1 MAVVF
6 NTLFDAL
13 KYFESGDTYDKTYDT
28 GVCWDL
34 CEQGDDADEFD
45 KVCTI
50 MQKHI
55 PLESMHECSYG
66 MEFVA
71 DITSFL
77 VENLDFFYNYSQDF
91 KWPISTKDPENEEYE
106 EGLYYGVKIIE
117 SIMTGYIP
125 EDDYPMLLEY
135 FQKRYGE

>member
-1 MAVVF
+1 MAVIF
-6 NTLFDAL
+6 NTLYDAL
-13 KYFESGDTYDKTYDT
+13 KYFESGDVYDKVYDT

-34 CEQGDDADEFD
+34 CDEDDDFG

-55 PLESMHECSYG
+55 PLEKMRSCSYG
-66 MEFVA
+66 MEFIA

-77 VENLDFFYNYSQDF
+77 LENLDFFYDYSQDF
-91 KWPISTKDPENEEYE
+91 RWPIPTKDPEDEEYE
-106 EGLYYGVKIIE
+106 EGLYYGVKVIE

-125 EDDYPMLLEY
+125 EDEYPKLLEY
-135 FQKRYGE
+135 FNKRYGE

>member
-6 NTLFDAL
+6 NTLYDAL
-13 KYFESGDTYDKTYDT
+13 KYFESGDTYDKTFDT

-34 CEQGDDADEFD
+34 CEQGNDADEFD

-55 PLESMHECSYG
+55 PLESMSEHKYG

-71 DITSFL
+71 DIKAF
-77 VENLDFFYNYSQDF
+77 VEENLDFFYDYSQDF
-91 KWPISTKDPENEEYE
+91 KCKMLTKDPEHEDYDES
-106 EGLYYGVKIIE
+106 LYWAVKIVE
-117 SIMTGYIP
+117 SIMTGYISD
-125 EDDYPMLLEY
+125 EDYPMLLEY